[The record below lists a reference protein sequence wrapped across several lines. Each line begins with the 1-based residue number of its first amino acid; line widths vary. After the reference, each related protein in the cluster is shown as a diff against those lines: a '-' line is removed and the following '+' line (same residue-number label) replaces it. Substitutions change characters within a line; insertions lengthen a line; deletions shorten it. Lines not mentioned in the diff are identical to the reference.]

1 MLACKEWRGNSD
13 NCYLFKYNQP
23 KAEIPLS
30 IYKMGGPS
38 VNLPLISC
46 LFIMS
51 FNFGY
56 VYILNSGFKQINIL
70 KIVLISWQNCSSFM
84 NVWMSMYDT
93 EGNRDHIC
101 IRDHFFNCRQPHQ
114 HLPEREETSINN

>member
-1 MLACKEWRGNSD
+1 MQKKRGNSG
-13 NCYLFKYNQP
+13 NCYLFKFNQL

-46 LFIMS
+46 LSIMS

-56 VYILNSGFKQINIL
+56 VYILNSGFKHINIL
-70 KIVLISWQNCSSFM
+70 KIVLIS
-84 NVWMSMYDT
+84 
-93 EGNRDHIC
+93 
-101 IRDHFFNCRQPHQ
+101 
-114 HLPEREETSINN
+114 